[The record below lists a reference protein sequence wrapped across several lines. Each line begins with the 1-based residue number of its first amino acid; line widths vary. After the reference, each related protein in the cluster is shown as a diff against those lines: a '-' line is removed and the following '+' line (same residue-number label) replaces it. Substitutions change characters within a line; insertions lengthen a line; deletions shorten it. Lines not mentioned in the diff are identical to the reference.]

1 MVASEGAAPTTEQ
14 SPCAA
19 QQSAIV
25 SSRPPRNALH
35 LGPDPTCAGDGGAE
49 ISRDCEQAKFDL
61 RQEATASRSNTAACC
76 ATAAGLKA
84 HDAHSGSSC
93 A

>member
-19 QQSAIV
+19 QQSAIA

-35 LGPDPTCAGDGGAE
+35 LGPDPT
-49 ISRDCEQAKFDL
+49 
-61 RQEATASRSNTAACC
+61 ASRSSTAACC